1 MNNKSLELLEKYVP
15 KSNINQAVQSKA
27 THENEIRI
35 LLEKVK
41 YLYFNKKKKNKK

>member
-15 KSNINQAVQSKA
+15 KSYVIQANQGKA

-35 LLEKVK
+35 LLEKVA
-41 YLYFNKKKKNKK
+41 FSF